1 MTRAAADALLLE
13 LGDRMGLPGLHLD
26 RAGCCHLAFDGR
38 WLVTLAIMP
47 GGRLFLHCPIGAPA
61 TAEALDAAL
70 MMTMLQA
77 SFMGRGAA
85 GGTLAIGPDR
95 RPCVQRD
102 LAVSQMDA
110 SALQGALEQLL
121 NTAETWSDRL
131 LAPAP
136 VAIALKARTGAFRK
150 AMA

>member
-26 RAGCCHLAFDGR
+26 RNGCCRLAFDGR
-38 WLVTLAIMP
+38 WLVTVAFMP
-47 GGRLFLHCPIGAPA
+47 GARLFLHCPIGAPA
-61 TAEALDAAL
+61 TAESLDAAVML
-70 MMTMLQA
+70 TMLQG

-85 GGTLAIGPDR
+85 GATLAVGPDR

-102 LAVSQMDA
+102 LAVTGSDL
-110 SALQGALEQLL
+110 SDLHGALEQLL
-121 NTAETWSDRL
+121 NTAETWSARL

-136 VAIALKARTGAFRK
+136 VSISLKTRPSPFRK

>member
-26 RAGCCHLAFDGR
+26 RNGCCRLAFDGR
-38 WLVTLAIMP
+38 WLVTVAFMP
-47 GGRLFLHCPIGAPA
+47 GGRLFLHCPIGVPA
-61 TAEALDAAL
+61 TPEALDAAV
-70 MMTMLQA
+70 MMTMLQG

-102 LAVSQMDA
+102 LAIIETDG
-110 SALQGALEQLL
+110 SALHAALEQLL
-121 NTAETWSDRL
+121 NTAETWSARL
-131 LAPAP
+131 QAPAP
-136 VAIALKARTGAFRK
+136 VSISLKNKTSPFRK
-150 AMA
+150 ALA

>member
-26 RAGCCHLAFDGR
+26 RAACCRLAFDGR
-38 WLVTLAIMP
+38 WLVTVAFMP
-47 GGRLFLHCPIGAPA
+47 GGRLFLHCPIGVPA
-61 TAEALDAAL
+61 TPEALDAAV
-70 MMTMLQA
+70 MMTMLQG

-102 LAVSQMDA
+102 LAIIETDV
-110 SALQGALEQLL
+110 SALHGALEQLL
-121 NTAETWSDRL
+121 DTAETWSARL
-131 LAPAP
+131 QAPAP
-136 VAIALKARTGAFRK
+136 VSISLKNKTTTFRK
-150 AMA
+150 ALA